1 MFEELPTDSV
11 FEIAQYLDANSV
23 ISLAKT
29 SRKNSEI
36 LQSNELWEKMYHDHW
51 KPTNSKNNSSPIDDE
66 STPFGINYYHLFQKR
81 QNDYDHWKKNLV
93 TQVMKLIQ
101 IRSLESG

>member
-11 FEIAQYLDANSV
+11 FEIAQYLDAKSV

-29 SRKNSEI
+29 SQKNSEI

-51 KPTNSKNNSSPIDDE
+51 KPTNSLNNPETSDE
-66 STPFGINYYHLFQKR
+66 SIPLSINYFQLFQRR
-81 QNDYDHWKKNLV
+81 QNDYYHWKKNLV
-93 TQVMKLIQ
+93 TNP
-101 IRSLESG
+101 